1 MLSSER
7 HGKDN
12 LFVVGVVGQFYRDTT
27 TRSDGFV
34 PTFFGISMLGMIS
47 HASSRLAPL
56 TSIETEKL

>member
-12 LFVVGVVGQFYRDTT
+12 LFVVGVLGQFYRDTT
-27 TRSDGFV
+27 TCSDGFV
-34 PTFFGISMLGMIS
+34 PVFFVISIPGMIS

-56 TSIETEKL
+56 TSTKTEKL